1 MRVGAAPERG
11 SDRAVIRFE
20 DILEQVERNNP
31 GGDLDLVRRAY
42 VFSAKEH
49 RGQVR
54 LSGEPYMVH
63 PLEVAHILAGM
74 KLDVVTVAV
83 GLLHDVL
90 EDTEVT
96 PEIIGEYFGHEVL
109 HIVEGVTKLG
119 RMQFDSTEEHQAEN
133 FRKMLMAMV
142 DDIRVIMVKLADR
155 LHNMRTLEY
164 LAPEKR
170 VRIAQETMDIYAPLA
185 SRLGINRVKEEL
197 EDGSLK
203 YLQPEPYEKI
213 RSGLALTSKER
224 NRTIERLRKLID
236 KRLRAEGFTAEVKG
250 RAKHIFSIFYKM
262 RVKDVPLEEI
272 YDLIGLR
279 IILDSDEKTDCYRVL
294 GIIHDLWPVVPGRF
308 RDFVN
313 MPKENMY
320 QSLHTTVMVES
331 GIEVE
336 VQIRTAA
343 MHQIAEEGVAAHWMY
358 KSLLGKGKGKGK
370 KHQLRWMRELMEWQ
384 EELQDP
390 KEFLSTVKI
399 NLFPDEVYVFT
410 PGGEVKSFPKGA
422 TPLDFAYTIHTD
434 VGHRCVGAKVN
445 GVMVPLK
452 YQLQVGDQLE
462 ILTSNQQKPNRDW
475 LNLVVTARARAKI
488 RAYIRTEEHQRSR
501 EIGRE
506 ILDREL
512 NRRGLS
518 PRRFRKSGEAESMA
532 DEFNQNSEEAL
543 LAAIGYGKVTPRML
557 AAFLARDDETPETD
571 TSPKPKVATTTPG
584 DQRDLTDLKKVVIK
598 GVEDVMIRFSRCCNP
613 VPGDEIIG
621 FITRGKGLAIHTR
634 SCPNMSSLDCNP
646 DRLIEVQWARTQR
659 GVHQVVL
666 SVSCEDR
673 PGVLAAISS
682 IISGMG
688 VNIVRID
695 AGSAGEAN
703 ALITLSVE
711 IRNLSQLQKV
721 MANVRKAKG
730 VLAVK
735 RS

>member
-1 MRVGAAPERG
+1 V
-11 SDRAVIRFE
+11 AVIRFE
-20 DILEQVERNNP
+20 DILEKVERHNP

-63 PLEVAHILAGM
+63 PLEVADILAGM

-96 PEIIGEYFGHEVL
+96 PEMIGEYFGREVL
-109 HIVEGVTKLG
+109 LIVEGVTKLG
-119 RMQFDSTEEHQAEN
+119 RMFFESTEEHQAEN

-155 LHNMRTLEY
+155 LHNMRTLEF
-164 LAPEKR
+164 LPEEKR
-170 VRIAQETMDIYAPLA
+170 KRIAKETLEIYAPLA
-185 SRLGINRVKEEL
+185 SRLGINRLKEEL
-197 EDGSLK
+197 ENNSLK
-203 YLQPEPYEKI
+203 YLEPEQYELI
-213 RSGLALTSKER
+213 HSGLVLTMKER
-224 NRTIERLRKLID
+224 NRQIERLKNIIG
-236 KRLRAEGFTAEVKG
+236 KRLKAEGFIGQVEG
-250 RAKHIFSIFYKM
+250 RAKHISSIYYKM
-262 RVKDVPLEEI
+262 RVKEVAFEEI

-279 IILDSDEKTDCYRVL
+279 IILDSNEKADCYRVL

-320 QSLHTTVMVES
+320 QSLHTTVIVDS
-331 GIEVE
+331 GMEVE
-336 VQIRTAA
+336 VQIRTAE
-343 MHQIAEEGVAAHWMY
+343 MHRLAEEGVAAHWMY
-358 KSLLGKGKGKGK
+358 KSLLGKGKGK

-384 EELQDP
+384 EELKDP

-410 PGGEVKSFPKGA
+410 PDGEVKSFPKGA

-434 VGHRCVGAKVN
+434 VGHHCVGAKAN

-452 YQLQVGDQLE
+452 YQLRVGDQME
-462 ILTSNQQKPNRDW
+462 ILTSKQQKPNRDW
-475 LNLVVTARARAKI
+475 LNLVVTARAKAKI
-488 RAYIRTEEHQRSR
+488 RAFIRIEEADRSR

-506 ILDREL
+506 ILEREL
-512 NRRGLS
+512 TRRGLS
-518 PRRFRKSGEAESMA
+518 LRKFRKSGDQEAMA
-532 DEFNQNSEEAL
+532 AEFNVTGEAAL
-543 LAAIGYGKVTPRML
+543 LASVGYGKVTPRML
-557 AAFLARDDETPETD
+557 AKFLARHDPPAESEEPGTP
-571 TSPKPKVATTTPG
+571 A
-584 DQRDLTDLKKVVIK
+584 DLKEEVSDRRKLADLKKVVIK
-598 GVEDVMIRFSRCCNP
+598 GVEDVMIRFSKCCNP

-621 FITRGKGLAIHTR
+621 FISRGKGLAIHTR
-634 SCPNMSSLDCNP
+634 SCPNMPSLDCNP
-646 DRLIEVQWARTQR
+646 DRLIGVQWARTQKGYHR
-659 GVHQVVL
+659 VVL
-666 SVSCEDR
+666 SVTCEDR

-695 AGSAGEAN
+695 TDSSDEAHAVIN
-703 ALITLSVE
+703 LTVK

-721 MANVRKAKG
+721 MVNVRKAKG
-730 VLAVK
+730 VLSIE
-735 RS
+735 RH

>member
-1 MRVGAAPERG
+1 M
-11 SDRAVIRFE
+11 AVIRFE
-20 DILEQVERNNP
+20 DILEKVEQHNP
-31 GGDLDLVRRAY
+31 GGDFDLVRRAY
-42 VFSAKEH
+42 IFSAKEH

-63 PLEVAHILAGM
+63 PLEVAYILAGM

-96 PEIIGEYFGHEVL
+96 PEIIGEYFGDEVL
-109 HIVEGVTKLG
+109 LIVEGVTKLG
-119 RMQFDSTEEHQAEN
+119 RMFFDSTEEHEAEN

-155 LHNMRTLEY
+155 LHNMRTLEF
-164 LAPEKR
+164 LPEAKR
-170 VRIAQETMDIYAPLA
+170 KRIATETLDIYAPLA

-197 EDGSLK
+197 ENSSLK
-203 YLQPEPYEKI
+203 YLEPEQYERI
-213 RSGLALTSKER
+213 RSGLALTMKER
-224 NRTIERLRKLID
+224 NRQIEHLKKIIG
-236 KRLRAEGFTAEVKG
+236 KRLKTEGFDGQVEG
-250 RAKHIFSIFYKM
+250 RAKHISSIYYKM
-262 RVKDVPLEEI
+262 RVKEVTFEEI
-272 YDLIGLR
+272 YDLVGLR
-279 IILDSDEKTDCYRVL
+279 IILDSDEKADCYQVL

-320 QSLHTTVMVES
+320 QSLHTTVIVEN
-331 GIEVE
+331 GMEVE
-336 VQIRTAA
+336 VQIRTAE
-343 MHQIAEEGVAAHWMY
+343 MHRLAEEGVAAHWMY

-384 EELQDP
+384 EELKDP

-410 PGGEVKSFPKGA
+410 PDGEVKSFPKGA
-422 TPLDFAYTIHTD
+422 TPLDFAYSVHTD
-434 VGHRCVGAKVN
+434 VGHCCVGAKVN

-452 YQLQVGDQLE
+452 YQLRVGDQVE

-488 RAYIRTEEHQRSR
+488 RAVIRTEEAERSR

-506 ILDREL
+506 ILEREL
-512 NRRGLS
+512 TRRGVS
-518 PRRFRKSGEAESMA
+518 IRKFRKSGDLEEMA
-532 DEFNQNSEEAL
+532 AEFNVTGEEAL
-543 LAAIGYGKVTPRML
+543 LASVGYGKVTPRML
-557 AAFLARDDETPETD
+557 ANYLAR
-571 TSPKPKVATTTPG
+571 G
-584 DQRDLTDLKKVVIK
+584 DQPEGKEESAGPKGLQDEVDDRRKPVDAKKVVIK
-598 GVEDVMIRFSRCCNP
+598 GVEDVMIRFSKCCNP

-621 FITRGKGLAIHTR
+621 FISRGKGLAIHTR
-634 SCPNMSSLDCNP
+634 SCPNMPSLDCNP
-646 DRLIEVQWARTQR
+646 DRLIEVQWARTQSGFHR
-659 GVHQVVL
+659 VVL
-666 SVSCEDR
+666 SVTCEDR

-695 AGSAGEAN
+695 TDSSNESSAVIN
-703 ALITLSVE
+703 LTVE

-721 MANVRKAKG
+721 MANVRKARG
-730 VLAVK
+730 VLSLQ
-735 RS
+735 RH